1 MHLFSKITS
10 KTPYMYAQG
19 KFSTGKRGLS
29 KKIPNVA
36 LGLMS
41 AALLGPV
48 FFLPEKNVFSWEKH
62 SLISQT
68 ETANQ
73 ALYPGGWYLGGA
85 PTPIYCTDRYS
96 PPPIGSV
103 F

>member
-29 KKIPNVA
+29 KKLPNVA

-48 FFLPEKNVFSWEKH
+48 SFLPEKNVFSWEKH
-62 SLISQT
+62 SLISLT

-73 ALYPGGWYLGGA
+73 ALYPGGWYLGVL
-85 PTPIYCTDRYS
+85 PTLYIVQTGMS

>member
-1 MHLFSKITS
+1 
-10 KTPYMYAQG
+10 MYAQG

-36 LGLMS
+36 LHLMS

-73 ALYPGGWYLGGA
+73 ALYPGGWYLGGVL
-85 PTPIYCTDRYS
+85 PPLYIVQTGMS
-96 PPPIGSV
+96 PPQ
-103 F
+103 

>member
-1 MHLFSKITS
+1 
-10 KTPYMYAQG
+10 MYAQG

-29 KKIPNVA
+29 KKISNVA

-73 ALYPGGWYLGGA
+73 ALYPGGWYLGGCSH
-85 PTPIYCTDRYS
+85 PYILYRQVCP